1 MYIYIY
7 IYAYI
12 YIDIYVLYMY
22 ICYRRLQKTFEE
34 CVFKF
39 IAVAVKILFL
49 IPCQA
54 TKFAFNLR
62 FISTYTYL
70 NTNL

>member
-1 MYIYIY
+1 MYICMHIYIY
-7 IYAYI
+7 IYV
-12 YIDIYVLYMY
+12 YVLYMY
-22 ICYRRLQKTFEE
+22 ICYRRLEKTFEE

>member
-1 MYIYIY
+1 
-7 IYAYI
+7 
-12 YIDIYVLYMY
+12 MY
-22 ICYRRLQKTFEE
+22 ICYRRLEKTFEE